1 MDSLKLLES
10 TGPPYRPARVAA
22 VPAQR
27 PPPPQ
32 TAISRRPVD
41 TILIDG
47 PDGTVNE
54 ALRTALSRAGAH
66 RIVRAGSAPAVRD
79 LLDRGVTGDL
89 ALVSARFGS
98 DTDPLIRALRGGGW
112 PRVIVCTPTG
122 ATPPVLGAVLAGATG
137 VLTTPGAVHDPGLDD
152 PVPTTLTRREI
163 QVISR
168 VAEGRSNK
176 EIGILMSLS
185 RLTVKNHLARIGRKL
200 GAGDRAQMVAIA
212 CRGGLIT

>member
-1 MDSLKLLES
+1 V
-10 TGPPYRPARVAA
+10 G
-22 VPAQR
+22 
-27 PPPPQ
+27 
-32 TAISRRPVD
+32 
-41 TILIDG
+41 TILIAG
-47 PDGTVNE
+47 PDGTITE

-66 RIVRAGSAPAVRD
+66 RILQAGSAPAVRD
-79 LLDRGVTGDL
+79 LLARGVTGDL
-89 ALVSARFGS
+89 ALVSARFGT

-122 ATPPVLGAVLAGATG
+122 AVALALGAVLAGATG
-137 VLTTPGAVHDPGLDD
+137 VLTTPGTDHDPRLDA

-163 QVISR
+163 EVITR

>member
-41 TILIDG
+41 TILIAG

-98 DTDPLIRALRGGGW
+98 HTYPLIRALRGGGW

-122 ATPPVLGAVLAGATG
+122 LLHWCSARSWPGPPGCSPRPAPTTTRAWTPPC
-137 VLTTPGAVHDPGLDD
+137 PP
-152 PVPTTLTRREI
+152 P
-163 QVISR
+163 
-168 VAEGRSNK
+168 
-176 EIGILMSLS
+176 
-185 RLTVKNHLARIGRKL
+185 
-200 GAGDRAQMVAIA
+200 
-212 CRGGLIT
+212 